1 LLNAVNWLLIAA
13 GGVMMIA
20 ELILGAVTGFDLLL
34 VGVCLVAGGALGL
47 AFASTPVGLFASGAL
62 ALVYFLFLRRW
73 VKSKITAE
81 HKPTNV
87 DAIVGRTGVVTVRV
101 AEQTPGQVKVDDETW
116 RAVLSPRAG
125 GAREPGERVT
135 VEAVDGVSLTVR

>member
-1 LLNAVNWLLIAA
+1 LRNAVNWLLIAT
-13 GGVMMIA
+13 GGVMIIA
-20 ELILGAVTGFDLLL
+20 ELLLGAVTGFDLLL

-87 DAIVGRTGVVTVRV
+87 DAIVGRTGVVTARV
-101 AEQTPGQVKVDDETW
+101 AENVPGQVKVGDEMW
-116 RAVLSPRAG
+116 RAVLSPGVPGPREAG
-125 GAREPGERVT
+125 ETVT
-135 VEAVDGVSLTVR
+135 VVSVDGVSLQVR